1 MPELAGCSWG
11 DDDLY
16 SSQHTGL
23 KPRLLSHGTVETNDL
38 EAARRFYGE
47 FLGMEVF
54 QTSSRSIMMRL
65 NSTTTIACVQTKGEN
80 AAGIYSHFGLD
91 FETRQEVD
99 AAHEIA
105 VAQKEKYAIRKV
117 TRPVEQHGTYSF
129 YVIDFDGNWWEIL
142 TNPVD
147 GYSYVFE
154 TEENTEIWRDQNQ
167 GRDRRPGWENVNSR
181 S

>member
-1 MPELAGCSWG
+1 MTNE
-11 DDDLY
+11 
-16 SSQHTGL
+16 TGL

-38 EAARRFYGE
+38 EAARRFYSE

-65 NSTTTIACVQTKGEN
+65 NSTTTIACVESKTEN
-80 AAGIYSHFGLD
+80 VAGIYSHFGLD
-91 FETRQEVD
+91 FGTREEVD

-105 VAQKEKYAIRKV
+105 VAQQANYNIRKI
-117 TRPVEQHGTYSF
+117 TRPVDQHGTYSF

-154 TEENTEIWRDQNQ
+154 TPESTEIWRDQNQ
-167 GRDRRPGWENVNSR
+167 GRSRRTGWEQTSD